1 VSFDSSQ
8 VQGARPLRDRLREET
23 SRTILEAAEA
33 VLAEEGLQARM
44 ESIAARAGVAVG
56 TLYNHFEHRYGLV
69 DALVRARREA
79 LLARV
84 DAALGATGERGAA
97 DQLRAFLTAI
107 AEHGRAHGPLLAA
120 LVQAGEGPGS
130 ARPPVALFADLS
142 ARVEA
147 ILAAGVASGELRSDG
162 AGVFAQA
169 LVGMAR
175 AVLFRALEASGDTTA
190 AVDAVLDLFLR
201 GARA

>member
-1 VSFDSSQ
+1 MNLGST
-8 VQGARPLRDRLREET
+8 QGNRPLRDRLREET
-23 SRTILEAAEA
+23 CRTILEAAEA

-56 TLYNHFEHRYGLV
+56 TLYNHFEHRDGLV
-69 DALVRARREA
+69 RALVRARRDA

-84 DAALGATGERGAA
+84 DAALAATSSRGAA
-97 DQLRAFLTAI
+97 DQLRAFLSAI
-107 AEHGRAHGPLLAA
+107 AEHGRAHGPLLSTLA
-120 LVQAGEGPGS
+120 QAGEGPGS
-130 ARPPVALFADLS
+130 PRPPAALFAELS
-142 ARVEA
+142 ARVDTV
-147 ILAAGVASGELRSDG
+147 LARGIAAGELRLDPS
-162 AGVFAQA
+162 GVFGQA

-175 AVLFRALEASGDTTA
+175 AVLFRALDASGDPRP